1 MTRDLRLVALSLLI
15 WGFGEGMFI
24 YFQPLYLGELGANP
38 AEIGGIL
45 GLAAIGMLVSHLP
58 AGALA
63 DHFGRKSVM
72 AASWAMGTLATAL
85 MALARGLPI
94 FVAGLVLYS
103 FSAFVYSPMSSYI
116 TQARGAWSPARA
128 LTTVTAGFSAGAI
141 LGPVFGGQWAEQFG
155 LRSVYVLA
163 AVIFLVSTVLI
174 LLVREQP
181 VEPARNGR
189 RYQALLA
196 NRRLGGFLALVFLI
210 NFALYLAWPLTP
222 NYLQT
227 VHSISVSQI
236 GLLGAFTGLGV
247 VVFNLALGRLQ
258 AKRGL
263 LIGQALV
270 AGAALALWQGRGL
283 GPFALG
289 YFLFASY
296 RTSRSLITAAIHGLV
311 SPAELGL
318 AFGANET
325 VAAASLMVA
334 APVAGLLFTRSP
346 ALPFPVGIGLIA
358 LSLLLSA
365 IFAPRTQVEIEP
377 EPPSERGVVGGI

>member
-1 MTRDLRLVALSLLI
+1 MTRDLRLVALSLVI

-24 YFQPLYLGELGANP
+24 YFQPLYLGELGASP

-45 GLAAIGMLVSHLP
+45 GLAALGMLLSHLP

-63 DHFGRKSVM
+63 DHFGRKTVM
-72 AASWAMGTLATAL
+72 TASWTLGAIATGM
-85 MALARGLPI
+85 MALARGLPM
-94 FVAGLVLYS
+94 FVAGLVVYS
-103 FSAFVYSPMSSYI
+103 FTVFVYSPMSSYI

-128 LTTVTAGFSAGAI
+128 LTTVTAGFSAGSI

-155 LRSVYVLA
+155 LRSVYALA
-163 AVIFLVSTVLI
+163 TGIFVVST
-174 LLVREQP
+174 LLVLLIRPQP
-181 VEPARNGR
+181 VEPASGGH
-189 RYQALLA
+189 RYRAMFS
-196 NRRLGGFLALVFLI
+196 NRRLGGFLVLVFLI
-210 NFALYLAWPLTP
+210 NFAAYLAWPLTP
-222 NYLQT
+222 NYLQA
-227 VHSISVSQI
+227 VHAVSVSQI

-247 VVFNLALGRLQ
+247 VVFNLALGRLP

-283 GPFALG
+283 GLFAAG
-289 YFLFASY
+289 YFLFAGY

-325 VAAASLMVA
+325 VAAAGLMVA
-334 APVAGLLFTRSP
+334 APIAGQLFARSP
-346 ALPFPVGIGLIA
+346 ALPYPVGIGLIA
-358 LSLLLSA
+358 LAVLLSA
-365 IFAPRTQVEIEP
+365 AFAPSAQVEIEP
-377 EPPSERGVVGGI
+377 EPPSERGIVGGM